1 MKYPLDED
9 FLNEM
14 QELLKEDFGK
24 YLNSFDEHSFNGL
37 RVNTSKISVDE
48 FLNIFPFD
56 LKPIPWT
63 KDGFYYNEN
72 NPVSKHP
79 YYYAGLYYLQE
90 PSAMLPACALKV
102 NKGDTVLDV
111 CAAPGGKS
119 TKIASDLNDSGIL
132 IANDISPS
140 RANALLKNIER
151 FGIKNAYV
159 TALDINNLINNY
171 QCFFDKIIIDAP
183 CSGEGMFRKDPAM
196 IKNYKKKSKEE
207 YTNIQ
212 KNIVDSAIKLLKP
225 SGEMLYSTCTFDI
238 KENEAIIDYLLSNND
253 NLEILPID
261 KIDGFS
267 SGIAYNGNDE
277 LKKAV
282 RLYPHRING
291 EGHFACKIR
300 KLGTDNKIF
309 NYHLKSDIIKN
320 DGFNDFLSLINWNL
334 NGRIFKQINDDIY
347 LLPNISFDTSHIRVL
362 RSGLHLGSIK
372 GKNFAPSQALALA
385 LKKDEFRN
393 IINLNI
399 DDERVIKYLKGE
411 TIDISDHNY
420 DEGYNLVCVNNYS
433 LGFSKITNGIFK
445 NKIAKGW
452 IFE

>member
-183 CSGEGMFRKDPAM
+183 CSGEGMFRKDSAM

-362 RSGLHLGSIK
+362 RSGLHLGSVK